1 MLHSKKAFTMLE
13 LVFVIV
19 ILGIL
24 SSVAITK
31 LSVTRDDAI
40 IAKGRNQVH
49 AIRSAISLQRS
60 KNMLRGSLSYPSSL
74 DDAALNT
81 EHEELFDGNLTN
93 PLLEYPI
100 YSKSKDGW
108 MKVGAN
114 SYDFNVMGTSVRFN
128 YNSSTGK
135 FDCNHSVNLCKQLT
149 E

>member
-1 MLHSKKAFTMLE
+1 MLRSKKAFTMLE
-13 LVFVIV
+13 VIFVIV

-24 SSVAITK
+24 SSIAITK

-40 IAKGRNQVH
+40 IAKGRSQIH
-49 AIRSAISLQRS
+49 SIRSAIALQRS
-60 KNMLRGSLSYPSSL
+60 KSMLRGSLSYPSSL

-81 EHEELFDGNLTN
+81 EHEELFDGNSTN

-108 MKVGAN
+108 MKTAAN
-114 SYDFNVMGTSVRFN
+114 QYSFNVMGTSVTFT
-128 YNSSTGK
+128 YNSSNGK
-135 FDCNHSVNLCKQLT
+135 FDCNHTIEMCRKLT